1 MSDEDSEKYVAFELE
16 LDSEESPRK
25 TRAKKRKGENQE
37 ARKRKKKRV
46 RKDFTMILQIL
57 EEQKEETAKISKG
70 FVELASE
77 VDSMKAAREV
87 KTSAVQTRKTR
98 SKQIKED
105 SESDDNEVKKK
116 IKAVVNKKSVDENKK
131 N

>member
-1 MSDEDSEKYVAFELE
+1 
-16 LDSEESPRK
+16 
-25 TRAKKRKGENQE
+25 
-37 ARKRKKKRV
+37 
-46 RKDFTMILQIL
+46 
-57 EEQKEETAKISKG
+57 
-70 FVELASE
+70 
-77 VDSMKAAREV
+77 MKAAREV

-105 SESDDNEVKKK
+105 SESDDDEVKEK